1 MLKQT
6 TTEKPHVVIIGGG
19 FGGLAAARALEH
31 APAKITLID
40 RHNYHLFQPLLYQV
54 AMAGLSSTEIAT
66 PIRSILS
73 KQQNIEVLLDEV
85 TQIDLDNQTIK
96 RTQGETKYDYLILA
110 AGAQTSY
117 FGHPEWAQVTL
128 GLKDLDDAIE
138 IRRRVLLAFE
148 AAEKEPDADKR
159 KALLTFVIIG
169 GGPTGVE
176 LAGLLVDLAKHALS
190 RDFRHISPESAKV
203 ILLEG
208 KDRILLAFPEDCSAS
223 AASQLQK
230 LGVEVRTKTMVK
242 DIQEDGVCI
251 QVAVNNSKTGE
262 MQLVDEFIPSP
273 TIIWCAGVA
282 ATPITKTLQVKLD
295 PAGRVFVEPDL
306 SIPGHPEAFAI
317 GDLSLF
323 LHQDVNQTEK
333 PKPLPG
339 VAPVAMQ
346 QGKAVAKYISDT
358 ISGAGKAV
366 ERKTFHYEDK
376 GNLAIIGRAAAVADI
391 NGLHLKGL
399 IAWLS
404 WLFIHIFFLIGFRNK
419 VVVMLDWCW
428 SYLTYQRGARLITG
442 NRLVPGPVKKT
453 GEDTKDKTSHKV
465 VSSGNDPK

>member
-31 APAKITLID
+31 TPAKITLID

-73 KQQNIEVLLDEV
+73 KQQNVEVLLDEV
-85 TQIDLDNQTIK
+85 TQIDLDNKVVK
-96 RTQGETKYDYLILA
+96 RTQGETKYDYLVLA

-230 LGVEVRTKTMVK
+230 LGVEIRTKAMVQ
-242 DIQEDGVCI
+242 DIREDGV
-251 QVAVNNSKTGE
+251 
-262 MQLVDEFIPSP
+262 QLANEFIPSP

-317 GDLSLF
+317 GDLCLF
-323 LHQDVNQTEK
+323 LHQDANQTEK

-358 ISGAGKAV
+358 ISGAGEVA
-366 ERKTFHYEDK
+366 ERKAFHYEDK

-453 GEDTKDKTSHKV
+453 CEGTKDKTFHKI
-465 VSSGNDPK
+465 VSSGDDPK